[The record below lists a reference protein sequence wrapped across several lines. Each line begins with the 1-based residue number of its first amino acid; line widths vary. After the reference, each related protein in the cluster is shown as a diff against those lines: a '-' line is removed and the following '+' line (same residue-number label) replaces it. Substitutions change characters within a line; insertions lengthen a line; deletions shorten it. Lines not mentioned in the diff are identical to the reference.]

1 MENNKKKNVQN
12 IIAIIFIA
20 LLSAGVGSL
29 ITYNIMASQMKN
41 NSFDPTRMEQKFD
54 MKNFNKEDFDGETP
68 PNMPEGMEL
77 PEGFDKSKIPSD
89 GDQSFDRKQNR
100 SNKQEKQEQYQET
113 KTSEASSI

>member
-1 MENNKKKNVQN
+1 MENNKKNNILN
-12 IIAIIFIA
+12 IIAIILIA

-29 ITYNIMASQMKN
+29 ITYNIMVNQMKN
-41 NSFDPTRMEQKFD
+41 EKFDPKQMEQKFD
-54 MKNFNKEDFDGETP
+54 MKNFNKDDFDGQTP

-89 GDQSFDRKQNR
+89 GEQSFDRKQNK
-100 SNKQEKQEQYQET
+100 SNKQDKQEQNQET